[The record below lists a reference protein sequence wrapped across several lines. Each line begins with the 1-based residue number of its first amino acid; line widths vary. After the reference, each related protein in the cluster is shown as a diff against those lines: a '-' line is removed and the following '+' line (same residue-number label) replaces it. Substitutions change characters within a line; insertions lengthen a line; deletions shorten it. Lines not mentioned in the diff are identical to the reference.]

1 FSAIERIMNAAQTGD
16 QSRPL
21 IVSAHT
27 VYMLKDRLMEGLTR
41 KDIEAINPDM
51 VVTLV
56 DSPQNIHRQLRNQSG
71 EYFRLPMELIVRWQ
85 EFEVFYS
92 NHLAKDY
99 GKPHYV
105 VPVSQAE
112 SFRSLLQH
120 NNRRVVYLTYPATNL
135 SESDRG
141 RVTEFINQ
149 LKQRCV
155 VFDPAAIANSLA
167 RNPNYDLTD
176 YSAINSYTRV
186 RDLEWLIGINADA
199 VVAYLPKVVF
209 SSSMNDELRFAYEN
223 GRPTYLITELD
234 NVEELSRLT
243 PFTTYKS
250 QIFWSKED
258 YFEFMTLSTERQ
270 RAFLPIQAE
279 MLYMLQRVRE
289 TGEDMDKSSFRAQC
303 RRSLFNLL
311 SDEEYERL
319 GHAIDEVADRVY
331 DRWDS
336 LRRQLRTT
344 SREVAVTREPV
355 RTESRDFQEAAR
367 IAVTP
372 EPMATTV
379 TPASAPVTPSSA
391 DTVSFDET
399 AAASQPERPE
409 HEKAEHERQGEHRVE
424 RTELLNQLFPPH
436 GNGSGSSKG
445 NKQ

>member
-1 FSAIERIMNAAQTGD
+1 MFKILVTGVSGLQRQRLFEQDLRDVQVHYDLGELMLRIAGQRNLPYDNANILTAPTSTLKALRFSAIERIMNAAQTGD

-27 VYMLKDRLMEGLTR
+27 VYMLKDRLMEGLSR

-56 DSPQNIHRQLRNQSG
+56 DSPQNIHRQLRNQAG

-105 VPVSQAE
+105 VPVSQAD

-120 NNRRVVYLTYPATNL
+120 NNRRVIYLTYPATNL
-135 SESDRG
+135 SEADRT
-141 RVTEFINQ
+141 RVSEFINQ

-155 VFDPAAIANSLA
+155 VFDPAAIATSMA

-223 GRPTYLITELD
+223 GRP
-234 NVEELSRLT
+234 
-243 PFTTYKS
+243 
-250 QIFWSKED
+250 
-258 YFEFMTLSTERQ
+258 
-270 RAFLPIQAE
+270 
-279 MLYMLQRVRE
+279 
-289 TGEDMDKSSFRAQC
+289 
-303 RRSLFNLL
+303 
-311 SDEEYERL
+311 
-319 GHAIDEVADRVY
+319 
-331 DRWDS
+331 
-336 LRRQLRTT
+336 
-344 SREVAVTREPV
+344 
-355 RTESRDFQEAAR
+355 
-367 IAVTP
+367 
-372 EPMATTV
+372 
-379 TPASAPVTPSSA
+379 
-391 DTVSFDET
+391 
-399 AAASQPERPE
+399 
-409 HEKAEHERQGEHRVE
+409 
-424 RTELLNQLFPPH
+424 
-436 GNGSGSSKG
+436 
-445 NKQ
+445 